1 MRAYVELMAPRRDAI
16 VYIET
21 DIPPQMTCA
30 DYKRARVAAR
40 RRTLRAL
47 LRWRAQRAR

>member
-1 MRAYVELMAPRRDAI
+1 MAARRESI

-30 DYKRARVAAR
+30 DYKRARAGGR
-40 RRTLRAL
+40 RRTLRAF
-47 LRWRAQRAR
+47 LRRRAPRSR